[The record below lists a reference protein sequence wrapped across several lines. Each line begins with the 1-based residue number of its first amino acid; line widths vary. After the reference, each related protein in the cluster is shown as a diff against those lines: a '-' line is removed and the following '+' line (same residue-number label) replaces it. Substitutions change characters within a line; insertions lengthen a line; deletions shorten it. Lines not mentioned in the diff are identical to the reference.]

1 MKERGTKTMNKE
13 RRKRLEKIIV
23 ELENIQTTLDAE
35 IREALEEIKSEEDE
49 ALENLPE
56 NLRYSER
63 AESMENAINQLEDSD
78 YTLSNIVDDI
88 QSLIDSINE
97 IVEG

>member
-1 MKERGTKTMNKE
+1 MNKQ
-13 RRKRLEKIIV
+13 RRKALEKIII

-35 IREALEEIKSEEDE
+35 IREALEEIRSEEEE
-49 ALENLPE
+49 AKDNLPE
-56 NLRYSER
+56 NLQNSER

-88 QSLIDSINE
+88 TSLIDSINE